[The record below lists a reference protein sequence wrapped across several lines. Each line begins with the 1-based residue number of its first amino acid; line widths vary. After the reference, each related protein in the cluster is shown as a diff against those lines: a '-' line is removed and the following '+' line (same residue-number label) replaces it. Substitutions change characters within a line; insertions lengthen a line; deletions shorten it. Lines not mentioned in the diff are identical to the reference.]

1 LQRDVFAKLCFGM
14 NTFLLR
20 RVHGPLAP
28 VVGHLLLT
36 ALLGSALATAAR
48 PAAADDAPA
57 TPAAPAPGHSLHG
70 ESFSEGPRRRL
81 PLTPGCGVVRFPVT
95 TASPEAQS
103 YFEQGVGQLH
113 GFWYWEAERSFRTVL
128 QIDPACVM
136 AHWGMAMANI
146 QNEARARQIIARA
159 TGPAFDAATPR
170 EKAWIE
176 AAKKLFAEKKD
187 DAERKAH
194 ATEFLAAVEKIA
206 LDHPDDLE
214 ARAFLVGFSWWN
226 KSRLGLPVTSP
237 LAVDALA
244 LQVLAKAPLHPI
256 HHYLIHLWDGSRPT
270 EALRSAAACGQSAPG
285 IAHMWHM
292 PGHSYSELQRWQDA
306 AWQQEAAARVDHAQ
320 MLSAHL
326 YPDQIHNFAHNSEW
340 LVRTLNHLGRVR
352 EALAIAA
359 NLVSMPRIARSKE
372 VKPDPT
378 QTFDENGSAWQYGRD
393 RLFETILR
401 WELWDVAACLSST
414 PYLEPGRD
422 FDDQWRREQLLALA
436 GYGRGDRDAG
446 QAALERL
453 AAIEAR
459 LRAERTDAAAKAE
472 ATARGN
478 NQSAAEISKAMAD
491 AMQPISEKIET
502 LRRPLA
508 ELRLRDHLAHGR
520 TDDAKLLLAEVGEYD
535 KPRLASI
542 QLALGDPAKAC
553 EIAKGVA
560 DSEKNQ
566 LAPWAQLAWMQWS
579 AGRRDEAIA
588 TFQEVRRLAGHADSD
603 LPLLRRL
610 APLAEAAGVAGDWR
624 TPAPAAT
631 DTGVRP
637 DLATLGPPQWQAWQ
651 AGEWSAVSVAGEPV
665 LAASLRGR
673 AHVVI
678 LTLGQ
683 ACTHCNQQVKAFV
696 DKAAAFEKAG
706 LPIVIVSTDTPT
718 AIRDSGETL
727 PYPVHSGADGAAF
740 RALDAWDDFEG
751 KPLHA
756 TCFIA
761 ADGRMRWQHV
771 GYEPF
776 MLPDFL
782 LEETRRLLELPEN
795 PECLL
800 RR

>member
-1 LQRDVFAKLCFGM
+1 MLFAM
-14 NTFLLR
+14 NTFLFR
-20 RVHGPLAP
+20 RDDVPHAP
-28 VVGHLLLT
+28 VITRLLLT
-36 ALLGSALATAAR
+36 ALLGSALATAAW

-57 TPAAPAPGHSLHG
+57 TPASPAPGHSLHG

-81 PLTPGCGVVRFPVT
+81 PLTPGCGVIRFPVT
-95 TASPEAQS
+95 TTSPEAQS
-103 YFEQGVGQLH
+103 YFEQGTGQLH

-159 TGPAFDAATPR
+159 TGPAFDAAPPR

-194 ATEFLAAVEKIA
+194 AAEFLAAVEKIA

-226 KSRLGLPVTSP
+226 KSRLSLPVTSP

-256 HHYLIHLWDGSRPT
+256 HHYLIHLWDGSRPA
-270 EALRSAAACGQSAPG
+270 EALRSAASCGQSAPG

-292 PGHSYSELQRWQDA
+292 PGHTFSELQRWQDA
-306 AWQQEAAARVDHAQ
+306 AWQQEAAARVDHSQ
-320 MLSAHL
+320 MLRAHL

-401 WELWDVAACLSST
+401 WELWDVAACLSDT

-446 QAALERL
+446 HAALERL

-491 AMQPISEKIET
+491 AMQPFSEKIEA

-520 TDDAKLLLAEVGEYD
+520 TEDAKQLLAEVGEYD

-542 QLALGDPAKAC
+542 HLALGDPAKAC

-566 LAPWAQLAWMQWS
+566 LAPWALLAWMQWS

-588 TFQEVRRLAGHADSD
+588 TFQEVRRLAGHADTD
-603 LPLLRRL
+603 LPFLRRL
-610 APLAEAAGVAGDWR
+610 APLAEAAGVSGDWR
-624 TPAPAAT
+624 TPPPAAT

-706 LPIVIVSTDTPT
+706 LPIVIVSTDTPA

>member
-1 LQRDVFAKLCFGM
+1 MLFGM
-14 NTFLLR
+14 NTFLVR
-20 RVHGPLAP
+20 RVPGPLAP
-28 VVGHLLLT
+28 VVTRLLLA
-36 ALLGSALATAAR
+36 ALLGSALATAAW

-57 TPAAPAPGHSLHG
+57 TPASPAPGHSLHG

-194 ATEFLAAVEKIA
+194 ATEFLAALEKIA

-226 KSRLGLPVTSP
+226 KSRLSLPVTSP
-237 LAVDALA
+237 LAIDALA

-256 HHYLIHLWDGSRPT
+256 HHYLIHLWDGSRPA
-270 EALRSAAACGQSAPG
+270 EALRSAASCGQSAPG

-292 PGHSYSELQRWQDA
+292 PGHTYSELQRWQDA

-320 MLSAHL
+320 MLRAHL
-326 YPDQIHNFAHNSEW
+326 FPDQIHNFAHNSEW

-352 EALAIAA
+352 ESLAIAA
-359 NLVSMPRIARSKE
+359 NLVAMPRIARSKD
-372 VKPDPT
+372 VKPDPA

-401 WELWDVAACLSST
+401 WELWDVAACLSGT

-453 AAIEAR
+453 AAIESR

-472 ATARGN
+472 TASRGN
-478 NQSAAEISKAMAD
+478 NQAAAEISKAMAD
-491 AMQPISEKIET
+491 AMQPFSEKIEA

-520 TDDAKLLLAEVGEYD
+520 TDDAKQLLTEVGEFD

-542 QLALGDPAKAC
+542 HLALGDPAKAC

-566 LAPWAQLAWMQWS
+566 LAPWAQLAWIQWS
-579 AGRRDEAIA
+579 TGRRDEAIA
-588 TFQEVRRLAGHADSD
+588 TFQEVRRLAGHADTD
-603 LPLLRRL
+603 LPSLRRL
-610 APLAEAAGVAGDWR
+610 APLAEAAGVSGDWR
-624 TPAPAAT
+624 TPVPAAT
-631 DTGVRP
+631 DAGVRP
-637 DLATLGPPQWQAWQ
+637 DVATLGPPQWQAWQ
-651 AGEWSAVSVAGEPV
+651 AGEWTAVSVSGEPV

>member
-1 LQRDVFAKLCFGM
+1 ML
-14 NTFLLR
+14 TSTT
-20 RVHGPLAP
+20 PLARISHRP
-28 VVGHLLLT
+28 SLAAVAFPLLIAASL
-36 ALLGSALATAAR
+36 SASTTSGR
-48 PAAADDAPA
+48 ADDAPA
-57 TPAAPAPGHSLHG
+57 TAPAPAAAPSPGHSLHG

-81 PLTPGCGVVRFPVT
+81 PLTPGCGVVRFPIT
-95 TASPEAQS
+95 TTSPEAQA

-170 EKAWIE
+170 EKGWIE
-176 AAKKLFAEKKD
+176 AARKLFAEKKD

-194 ATEFLAAVEKIA
+194 AAEFLAAVEKIA

-214 ARAFLVGFSWWN
+214 ARAFLVAFSWWN
-226 KSRLGLPVTSP
+226 KSRVGLAVTSP
-237 LAVDALA
+237 LAIDALA
-244 LQVLAKAPLHPI
+244 LQVLAKTPLHPI
-256 HHYLIHLWDGSRPT
+256 HHYLIHLWDGSRPA
-270 EALRSAAACGQSAPG
+270 EALRSAAQCGQSAPG

-292 PGHSYSELQRWQDA
+292 PGHTYSELKRWQDA

-320 MLSAHL
+320 MLRAHL

-340 LVRTLNHLGRVR
+340 LIRTLNHVGRAR
-352 EALAIAA
+352 EGLAIAA
-359 NLVSMPRIARSKE
+359 NLVALPRIPRSKE
-372 VKPDPT
+372 VKPDPA
-378 QTFDENGSAWQYGRD
+378 QIFDENGSAWQYGRD
-393 RLFETILR
+393 RLFETILM
-401 WELWDVAACLSST
+401 WELWDVAACLADT
-414 PYLEPGRD
+414 PYLEPGRE

-446 QAALERL
+446 GAALGRL

-459 LRAERTDAAAKAE
+459 LRTERTDAAATAE
-472 ATARGN
+472 TAARGK

-491 AMQPISEKIET
+491 AMQPISEKIES

-520 TDDAKLLLAEVGEYD
+520 TEEAKALLPEVGELD
-535 KPRLASI
+535 KRRLAPLH
-542 QLALGDPAKAC
+542 LALGDPAKAC
-553 EIAKGVA
+553 ELAKGLA
-560 DSEKNQ
+560 DSEPQQ
-566 LAPWAQLAWMQWS
+566 LAPRALQAWMEWS
-579 AGRRDEAIA
+579 AGRRDEALA
-588 TFQEVRRLAGHADSD
+588 TFQEVRKLAGHADPD
-603 LPLLRRL
+603 LPALRRL
-610 APLAEAAGVAGDWR
+610 AGVAEAAGVSGDWR
-624 TPAPAAT
+624 VPAPAAT
-631 DTGVRP
+631 DTGVRL
-637 DLATLGPPQWQAWQ
+637 DLATLGPAQWQAWQ
-651 AGEWSAVSVAGEPV
+651 AGEWSAVSSAGEPV
-665 LAASLRGR
+665 SAATLRGR
-673 AHVVI
+673 PHVLI
-678 LTLGQ
+678 LTLGK
-683 ACTHCNQQVKAFV
+683 ACTHCNEQVKAFV
-696 DKAAAFEKAG
+696 AKAAEFEKAG
-706 LPIVIVSTDTPT
+706 LPVVIVSTDSPT
-718 AIRDSGETL
+718 DIRDSGQTL
-727 PYPVHSGADGAAF
+727 PFPVHSATDGAAF

-756 TCFIA
+756 TCFVA

-782 LEETRRLLELPEN
+782 LEETRRLLTIPES

>member
-1 LQRDVFAKLCFGM
+1 
-14 NTFLLR
+14 
-20 RVHGPLAP
+20 
-28 VVGHLLLT
+28 
-36 ALLGSALATAAR
+36 
-48 PAAADDAPA
+48 
-57 TPAAPAPGHSLHG
+57 
-70 ESFSEGPRRRL
+70 
-81 PLTPGCGVVRFPVT
+81 
-95 TASPEAQS
+95 
-103 YFEQGVGQLH
+103 
-113 GFWYWEAERSFRTVL
+113 
-128 QIDPACVM
+128 
-136 AHWGMAMANI
+136 
-146 QNEARARQIIARA
+146 
-159 TGPAFDAATPR
+159 
-170 EKAWIE
+170 
-176 AAKKLFAEKKD
+176 
-187 DAERKAH
+187 
-194 ATEFLAAVEKIA
+194 
-206 LDHPDDLE
+206 
-214 ARAFLVGFSWWN
+214 
-226 KSRLGLPVTSP
+226 
-237 LAVDALA
+237 
-244 LQVLAKAPLHPI
+244 
-256 HHYLIHLWDGSRPT
+256 
-270 EALRSAAACGQSAPG
+270 
-285 IAHMWHM
+285 
-292 PGHSYSELQRWQDA
+292 
-306 AWQQEAAARVDHAQ
+306 
-320 MLSAHL
+320 
-326 YPDQIHNFAHNSEW
+326 
-340 LVRTLNHLGRVR
+340 
-352 EALAIAA
+352 
-359 NLVSMPRIARSKE
+359 
-372 VKPDPT
+372 
-378 QTFDENGSAWQYGRD
+378 
-393 RLFETILR
+393 
-401 WELWDVAACLSST
+401 
-414 PYLEPGRD
+414 
-422 FDDQWRREQLLALA
+422 
-436 GYGRGDRDAG
+436 
-446 QAALERL
+446 
-453 AAIEAR
+453 
-459 LRAERTDAAAKAE
+459 
-472 ATARGN
+472 
-478 NQSAAEISKAMAD
+478 
-491 AMQPISEKIET
+491 MQPFSEKIEA

-520 TDDAKLLLAEVGEYD
+520 TEDAKQLLAEVGEYD

-542 QLALGDPAKAC
+542 HLALGDPAKAC
-553 EIAKGVA
+553 EIAKGIA

-566 LAPWAQLAWMQWS
+566 LAPWALLAWMQWS

-603 LPLLRRL
+603 LPPLRRL
-610 APLAEAAGVAGDWR
+610 APLAEAAGVSGDWR
-624 TPAPAAT
+624 TPPPAAT

-637 DLATLGPPQWQAWQ
+637 DLTTLGPPQWQAWQ

>member
-1 LQRDVFAKLCFGM
+1 MLFGM
-14 NTFLLR
+14 NTFLFR
-20 RVHGPLAP
+20 RVPAPLAP
-28 VVGHLLLT
+28 VVRRLLRT
-36 ALLGSALATAAR
+36 ALLASALATAAW

-57 TPAAPAPGHSLHG
+57 TPASPAPGHSLHG
-70 ESFSEGPRRRL
+70 ETFSAGPRRRL

-194 ATEFLAAVEKIA
+194 ATEFLAALEKIA

-226 KSRLGLPVTSP
+226 KSRLSLPVTSP
-237 LAVDALA
+237 LAIDALA

-256 HHYLIHLWDGSRPT
+256 HHYLIHLWDGSRPA
-270 EALRSAAACGQSAPG
+270 EALRSAASCGQSAPG

-292 PGHSYSELQRWQDA
+292 PGHTYSELQRWQDA

-320 MLSAHL
+320 MLRAHL

-352 EALAIAA
+352 ESLAIAA
-359 NLVSMPRIARSKE
+359 NLVAMPRIARSKD
-372 VKPDPT
+372 VKPDPA

-401 WELWDVAACLSST
+401 WELWDVAACLSGT

-472 ATARGN
+472 TAARGN

-491 AMQPISEKIET
+491 AMQPFSEKIEA

-520 TDDAKLLLAEVGEYD
+520 TDDAKQLLAEVGEFD

-542 QLALGDPAKAC
+542 HLALGDPAKAC

-560 DSEKNQ
+560 DSERNQ

-603 LPLLRRL
+603 LPPLRRL
-610 APLAEAAGVAGDWR
+610 APLAEAAGVSGDWR
-624 TPAPAAT
+624 TPPPSAT
-631 DTGVRP
+631 DAGVRP

>member
-1 LQRDVFAKLCFGM
+1 MLFAM
-14 NTFLLR
+14 NTFLFR
-20 RVHGPLAP
+20 RVLGPLAP
-28 VVGHLLLT
+28 VVPHLLLT
-36 ALLGSALATAAR
+36 ALLGSALATAVW

-81 PLTPGCGVVRFPVT
+81 PLTPGCGVIRFPVT

-103 YFEQGVGQLH
+103 YFEQGIGQLH

-170 EKAWIE
+170 EKAWID

-237 LAVDALA
+237 LAIDALA

-256 HHYLIHLWDGSRPT
+256 HHYLIHLWDGSRPA
-270 EALRSAAACGQSAPG
+270 EALRSAASCGQSAPG
-285 IAHMWHM
+285 IAHLWHM
-292 PGHSYSELQRWQDA
+292 PGHTYSELQRWQDA

-320 MLSAHL
+320 MLRAHL

-359 NLVSMPRIARSKE
+359 NLVAMPRIARSKE
-372 VKPDPT
+372 VKPDPA

-401 WELWDVAACLSST
+401 WELWDVAACLSGT

-436 GYGRGDRDAG
+436 GFGRGDRDAG

-472 ATARGN
+472 TTARGN

-491 AMQPISEKIET
+491 AMQPISEKIEA

-542 QLALGDPAKAC
+542 HLALGDPAKAC

-566 LAPWAQLAWMQWS
+566 LAPWALLAWMQWS

-588 TFQEVRRLAGHADSD
+588 TFQEVRKLAGHADTD
-603 LPLLRRL
+603 LPPLRRL
-610 APLAEAAGVAGDWR
+610 APLAEAAGVSGDWR
-624 TPAPAAT
+624 TPPPAAT

>member
-1 LQRDVFAKLCFGM
+1 MLFGM
-14 NTFLLR
+14 NTFLFR
-20 RVHGPLAP
+20 RVPAPLAP
-28 VVGHLLLT
+28 VVTRLLLT
-36 ALLGSALATAAR
+36 AVLGSALATAAW

-57 TPAAPAPGHSLHG
+57 TPASPAPGHSLHG
-70 ESFSEGPRRRL
+70 ETFSAGPRRRL

-194 ATEFLAAVEKIA
+194 ATEFLAALEKIA

-226 KSRLGLPVTSP
+226 KSRLSLPVTSP
-237 LAVDALA
+237 LAIDALA

-256 HHYLIHLWDGSRPT
+256 HHYLIHLWDGSRPA
-270 EALRSAAACGQSAPG
+270 EALRSAASCGQSAPG

-292 PGHSYSELQRWQDA
+292 PGHTYSELQRWQDA

-320 MLSAHL
+320 MLRAHL

-352 EALAIAA
+352 ESLAIAA
-359 NLVSMPRIARSKE
+359 NLVAMPRIARSKD
-372 VKPDPT
+372 VKPDPA

-401 WELWDVAACLSST
+401 WELWDVAACLSGT

-472 ATARGN
+472 TAARGN

-491 AMQPISEKIET
+491 AMQPFSEKIEA

-520 TDDAKLLLAEVGEYD
+520 TDDAKQLLAEVGEFD

-542 QLALGDPAKAC
+542 HLALGDPAKAC

-560 DSEKNQ
+560 DSERNQ

-603 LPLLRRL
+603 LPPLRRL
-610 APLAEAAGVAGDWR
+610 APLAEAAGVSGDWR
-624 TPAPAAT
+624 TPPPSAT
-631 DTGVRP
+631 DAGVRP

>member
-1 LQRDVFAKLCFGM
+1 MLFVM

-20 RVHGPLAP
+20 RVPGPLAP
-28 VVGHLLLT
+28 FVPRLLLT
-36 ALLGSALATAAR
+36 ALLGSALATAAWR
-48 PAAADDAPA
+48 AAADDAPA
-57 TPAAPAPGHSLHG
+57 TPASPAPGHSLHG
-70 ESFSEGPRRRL
+70 ETFSEGPRRRL

-187 DAERKAH
+187 DTERKAH
-194 ATEFLAAVEKIA
+194 ATEFLAALEKIA

-237 LAVDALA
+237 LAIDALA

-256 HHYLIHLWDGSRPT
+256 HHYLIHLWDGSRPA
-270 EALRSAAACGQSAPG
+270 EALRSAASCGQSAPG
-285 IAHMWHM
+285 IAHLWHM
-292 PGHSYSELQRWQDA
+292 PGHTYSELQRWQDA

-320 MLSAHL
+320 MLRAHL

-352 EALAIAA
+352 ESLAIAA
-359 NLVSMPRIARSKE
+359 NLVAMPRIARSKD
-372 VKPDPT
+372 VKPDPA

-401 WELWDVAACLSST
+401 WELWDVAACLSGT

-422 FDDQWRREQLLALA
+422 FDDQWRREQLLSLA

-472 ATARGN
+472 TTARGN

-491 AMQPISEKIET
+491 AMQPFSEKIEA

-520 TDDAKLLLAEVGEYD
+520 TDDAKQLLAEVGEYD

-542 QLALGDPAKAC
+542 HLALGDPAKAC

-566 LAPWAQLAWMQWS
+566 LAPWALLAWMQWS

-588 TFQEVRRLAGHADSD
+588 TFQEVRRLAGHADTD
-603 LPLLRRL
+603 LPSLRRL
-610 APLAEAAGVAGDWR
+610 APLAEAAGVSGDWR
-624 TPAPAAT
+624 TPPPAAT

>member
-1 LQRDVFAKLCFGM
+1 MLFGM
-14 NTFLLR
+14 STLLLR
-20 RVHGPLAP
+20 RVHSPLAP
-28 VVGHLLLT
+28 VVTRLLLT
-36 ALLGSALATAAR
+36 GLLGSALAIAAR

-57 TPAAPAPGHSLHG
+57 TPASPAPGHSIHG

-128 QIDPACVM
+128 QIDSACVM

-146 QNEARARQIIARA
+146 QNEARARQIIALA

-206 LDHPDDLE
+206 LDNPDDLE

-226 KSRLGLPVTSP
+226 KSRLGLPVSSP

-256 HHYLIHLWDGSRPT
+256 HHYLIHLWDGSRPA
-270 EALRSAAACGQSAPG
+270 EALRSAALCGQSAPG

-292 PGHSYSELQRWQDA
+292 PGHTYSELQRWQDA
-306 AWQQEAAARVDHAQ
+306 AWQQEAAARVDHSQ
-320 MLSAHL
+320 MLRAHL
-326 YPDQIHNFAHNSEW
+326 YPDQIHNSAHNSEW

-359 NLVSMPRIARSKE
+359 NLVAMPRIARSKE

-378 QTFDENGSAWQYGRD
+378 QTFDENSSAWQYGRD

-401 WELWDVAACLSST
+401 WELWDVAACLAET
-414 PYLEPGRD
+414 RYLEPGRD
-422 FDDQWRREQLLALA
+422 FDDQWRREQLLGLA
-436 GYGRGDRDAG
+436 GYGRGNRDAG
-446 QAALERL
+446 LAALERL

-459 LRAERTDAAAKAE
+459 LRAERTDAAATAE
-472 ATARGN
+472 TAARGK

-491 AMQPISEKIET
+491 AMHPISEKIET

-508 ELRLRDHLAHGR
+508 ELRLRDHLANGR
-520 TDDAKLLLAEVGEYD
+520 TDDAKQLLAEVGEFD

-542 QLALGDPAKAC
+542 HLALGDPAKAC

-579 AGRRDEAIA
+579 AGERDEAIA
-588 TFQEVRRLAGHADSD
+588 TFQEVRKLAGHADTD
-603 LPLLRRL
+603 LSSLRRL
-610 APLAEAAGVAGDWR
+610 EPLAEAAGVSGDWR

-631 DTGVRP
+631 DAGVRP

-673 AHVVI
+673 PHVVI

-683 ACTHCNQQVKAFV
+683 ACTHCNEQVKAFV
-696 DKAAAFEKAG
+696 AKAAEFEKAG
-706 LPIVIVSTDTPT
+706 LPIVIVSTDTPA
-718 AIRDSGETL
+718 AIRDAGETL
-727 PYPVHSGADGAAF
+727 PYPVHSGADYAAF
-740 RALDAWDDFEG
+740 RALDAWDDFEN

-782 LEETRRLLELPEN
+782 LEETRRLLEIPEN

-800 RR
+800 RP

>member
-1 LQRDVFAKLCFGM
+1 MLFVM

-20 RVHGPLAP
+20 RVPGPLAP
-28 VVGHLLLT
+28 FVPRLLLT
-36 ALLGSALATAAR
+36 ALLGSALATAAWR
-48 PAAADDAPA
+48 AAADDAPA
-57 TPAAPAPGHSLHG
+57 TPASPAPGHSLHG
-70 ESFSEGPRRRL
+70 ETFSEGPRRRL
-81 PLTPGCGVVRFPVT
+81 PLTPGCGVVRFPIT

-187 DAERKAH
+187 DTERKAH
-194 ATEFLAAVEKIA
+194 ATEFLAALEKIA

-226 KSRLGLPVTSP
+226 KSRLSLPVTSP
-237 LAVDALA
+237 LAIDALA

-256 HHYLIHLWDGSRPT
+256 HHYLIHLWDGSRPA
-270 EALRSAAACGQSAPG
+270 EALRSAASCGQSAPG

-292 PGHSYSELQRWQDA
+292 PGHTYSELQRWQDA

-320 MLSAHL
+320 MLRAHL

-352 EALAIAA
+352 ESLAIAA
-359 NLVSMPRIARSKE
+359 NLVAMPRIARSKD
-372 VKPDPT
+372 VKPDPA

-401 WELWDVAACLSST
+401 WELWDVAACLSGT

-422 FDDQWRREQLLALA
+422 FDDQWRREQLLSLA

-472 ATARGN
+472 TTARGN

-491 AMQPISEKIET
+491 AMQPFSEKIEA

-520 TDDAKLLLAEVGEYD
+520 TDDAKQLLAEVGEYD

-542 QLALGDPAKAC
+542 HLALGDPAKAC

-603 LPLLRRL
+603 LPTLRRL
-610 APLAEAAGVAGDWR
+610 APLAEAAGVSGDWR
-624 TPAPAAT
+624 TPPPAAT

>member
-1 LQRDVFAKLCFGM
+1 MLFAM
-14 NTFLLR
+14 NTFLFR
-20 RVHGPLAP
+20 RVLGPLAP
-28 VVGHLLLT
+28 VVPRLLLT
-36 ALLGSALATAAR
+36 ALLGSALATAVW

-57 TPAAPAPGHSLHG
+57 TPASPAPGHSLHG

-81 PLTPGCGVVRFPVT
+81 PLTPGCGVIRFPVT
-95 TASPEAQS
+95 TTSPEAQS
-103 YFEQGVGQLH
+103 YFEQGIGQLH

-170 EKAWIE
+170 EKAWID

-237 LAVDALA
+237 LAIDALA

-256 HHYLIHLWDGSRPT
+256 HHYLIHLWDGSRPA
-270 EALRSAAACGQSAPG
+270 EALRSAASCGQSAPG
-285 IAHMWHM
+285 IAHLWHM
-292 PGHSYSELQRWQDA
+292 PGHTYSELQRWQDA

-320 MLSAHL
+320 MLRAHL

-352 EALAIAA
+352 ESLAIAA
-359 NLVSMPRIARSKE
+359 NLVAMPRIARSKE
-372 VKPDPT
+372 VKPDPA

-401 WELWDVAACLSST
+401 WELWDVAACLSGT

-436 GYGRGDRDAG
+436 GFGRGDRDAG
-446 QAALERL
+446 HAAFERL

-459 LRAERTDAAAKAE
+459 LRVERTDAAAKAE

-508 ELRLRDHLAHGR
+508 ELRLRDHLANGR
-520 TDDAKLLLAEVGEYD
+520 TDDAKQLLAEVGEYD

-542 QLALGDPAKAC
+542 HLALGDPAKAC

-566 LAPWAQLAWMQWS
+566 LAPWALLAWMQWS

-588 TFQEVRRLAGHADSD
+588 TFQEVRRLAGHADTD
-603 LPLLRRL
+603 LPSLRRL
-610 APLAEAAGVAGDWR
+610 APLAEAAGVSGDWR
-624 TPAPAAT
+624 TPPPAAT

-727 PYPVHSGADGAAF
+727 PYAVHSGADGAAF

>member
-1 LQRDVFAKLCFGM
+1 MLFGM
-14 NTFLLR
+14 NTFLFR
-20 RVHGPLAP
+20 RVPAPLAP
-28 VVGHLLLT
+28 VVTRLLLT
-36 ALLGSALATAAR
+36 AVLGSALATAAW

-57 TPAAPAPGHSLHG
+57 TPASPAPGHSLHG
-70 ESFSEGPRRRL
+70 ETFSAGPRRRL

-194 ATEFLAAVEKIA
+194 ATEFLAALEKIA

-226 KSRLGLPVTSP
+226 KSRLSLPVTSP
-237 LAVDALA
+237 LAIDALA

-256 HHYLIHLWDGSRPT
+256 HHYLIHLWDGSRPA
-270 EALRSAAACGQSAPG
+270 EALRSAASCGQSAPG

-292 PGHSYSELQRWQDA
+292 PGHTYSELQRWQDA

-320 MLSAHL
+320 MLRAHL

-352 EALAIAA
+352 ESLAIAA
-359 NLVSMPRIARSKE
+359 NLVAMPRIARSKD
-372 VKPDPT
+372 VKPDPA

-401 WELWDVAACLSST
+401 WELWDVAACLSGT

-472 ATARGN
+472 TAARGN

-491 AMQPISEKIET
+491 AMQPFSEKIEA

-508 ELRLRDHLAHGR
+508 ELRLRDHLANGR
-520 TDDAKLLLAEVGEYD
+520 TDDAKQLLAEVGEFD

-542 QLALGDPAKAC
+542 HLALGDPAKAC

-560 DSEKNQ
+560 DSERNQ

-603 LPLLRRL
+603 LPPLRRL
-610 APLAEAAGVAGDWR
+610 APLAEAAGVSGDWR
-624 TPAPAAT
+624 TPPPSAT
-631 DTGVRP
+631 DAGVRP

>member
-1 LQRDVFAKLCFGM
+1 MLFGM
-14 NTFLLR
+14 STLLLR
-20 RVHGPLAP
+20 RVHSPLAP
-28 VVGHLLLT
+28 VVTRLLLT
-36 ALLGSALATAAR
+36 GLLGSALAIAAW

-57 TPAAPAPGHSLHG
+57 TPASPAPGHSIHG

-113 GFWYWEAERSFRTVL
+113 GFLYWEAERSFRTVL
-128 QIDPACVM
+128 QIDSACVM
-136 AHWGMAMANI
+136 AHGGMAMANI
-146 QNEARARQIIARA
+146 QNEARARQIIALA

-206 LDHPDDLE
+206 LDNPDDLE

-226 KSRLGLPVTSP
+226 KSRLGLPVSSP

-256 HHYLIHLWDGSRPT
+256 HHYLIHLWDGSRPA
-270 EALRSAAACGQSAPG
+270 EALRSAALCGQSAPG

-292 PGHSYSELQRWQDA
+292 PGHTYSELQRWQDA
-306 AWQQEAAARVDHAQ
+306 AWQQEAAARVDHSQ
-320 MLSAHL
+320 MLRAHL
-326 YPDQIHNFAHNSEW
+326 YPDQIHNSAHNSEW

-359 NLVSMPRIARSKE
+359 NLVAMPRIARSKE
-372 VKPDPT
+372 VKPDPA
-378 QTFDENGSAWQYGRD
+378 QTFDETRSAWQSGRD

-401 WELWDVAACLSST
+401 WELWDVAACLAET
-414 PYLEPGRD
+414 RYLEPGRD

-436 GYGRGDRDAG
+436 GYGRGNRDAG
-446 QAALERL
+446 LAALERL

-459 LRAERTDAAAKAE
+459 LRAERTDAAATAE
-472 ATARGN
+472 TAARGK

-508 ELRLRDHLAHGR
+508 ELRLRDHLANGR
-520 TDDAKLLLAEVGEYD
+520 TDDAKQLLAEVGEFD

-542 QLALGDPAKAC
+542 HLALGDPAKAC
-553 EIAKGVA
+553 EIAKGLA

-579 AGRRDEAIA
+579 AGKRDEAIA
-588 TFQEVRRLAGHADSD
+588 TFQEVRKLAGHADTD
-603 LPLLRRL
+603 LSSLRRL
-610 APLAEAAGVAGDWR
+610 EPLAEAAGVSGDWR

-673 AHVVI
+673 PHVVI

-683 ACTHCNQQVKAFV
+683 ACTHCNEQVKAFV
-696 DKAAAFEKAG
+696 AKAAEFEKAG
-706 LPIVIVSTDTPT
+706 LPIVIVSTDTPA

-727 PYPVHSGADGAAF
+727 PYPVHSGADCVAF
-740 RALDAWDDFEG
+740 RALDAWDDFEN

-782 LEETRRLLELPEN
+782 LEETRRLLEIPEN

-800 RR
+800 RP